1 MMSQKQKVRDRSK
14 IRRESNSGRHRRSFL
29 LNERTTTAPPRRPIM
44 CKTPPFFLFEKQQQ
58 TNPLQ
63 KRMGRH
69 LATNFSTLSQ

>member
-44 CKTPPFFLFEKQQQ
+44 CKTPPNVFSFLKNNNKQ
-58 TNPLQ
+58 TPYKN
-63 KRMGRH
+63 GWD
-69 LATNFSTLSQ
+69 AI